1 MKYVP
6 AQPPVTRDPQQ
17 VAEFLMRE
25 LRRISDSIGSLVQDG
40 WDDLKNPAQSINLAG
55 SPAPPAIDD
64 TVSAAAATGT
74 LLFSG
79 SLENV
84 IAGIQQ
90 VPHAVRLGVPLYPH
104 IHWSLPGGGAST
116 EGVTWVFYYKH
127 LGNPSATFGAWVGP
141 WTGSFVVGNPAIAN
155 QHLITEFSLIDMSNV
170 RESACIAWRIHR
182 LGNADSLNAT
192 ARLIEFDLHA
202 RHDRFGSPGIYG
214 GPA

>member
-1 MKYVP
+1 MRYVP

-25 LRRISDSIGSLVQDG
+25 LRRISDSIGSLSQDG
-40 WDDLKNPAQSINLAG
+40 WDDLKMPAQSINLAG
-55 SPAPPAIDD
+55 SAVAPSVDNSG
-64 TVSAAAATGT
+64 SAGAVPGT
-74 LLFSG
+74 LLFPG
-79 SLENV
+79 NLDAD
-84 IAGIQQ
+84 IAGVQQ

-116 EGVTWVFYYKH
+116 EGVTWVFYYRH

-141 WTGSFVVGNPAIAN
+141 WTGSFVVGNPGLVN
-155 QHLITEFSLIDMSNV
+155 QHMITEFSQIEMVSA
-170 RESACIAWRIHR
+170 RESACIAWRLRR
-182 LGNADSLNAT
+182 LGNTDSLGGV

-202 RHDRFGSPGIYG
+202 RHDRFGSPGLYG